1 MDKHQLLYY
10 KGTAICV
17 YIAVE
22 VDRCTDEITAQ
33 RPRVKV
39 GISGEIGKRRRTLRC
54 QYGVETIYEI
64 PCYRGNAFMIEKEC
78 ILWLASMPTA
88 NLAFGEETFYID
100 KELVPAIV
108 SMFPHLITIL
118 EAKYPEKPCPFL

>member
-10 KGTAICV
+10 KGTSLCV

-22 VDRCTDEITAQ
+22 VDRLTDEITAP

-39 GISGEIGKRRRTLRC
+39 GISGEIGKRRRALRH

-64 PCYRGNAFMIEKEC
+64 PCNKGNACMIEKEC
-78 ILWLASMPTA
+78 ILWLANMPTA

-108 SMFPHLITIL
+108 SIFPHLVTIL
-118 EAKYPEKPCPFL
+118 EAKYPKKSCPFL